1 MGGIMDI
8 TREEATSRRRTFAQW
23 AAAAYEPLLPMVARV
38 DIDRRMREWTRRT
51 PTFTIAWATGVA
63 ATILDTLPPSDP
75 WRNPHPGF
83 GTFRD
88 AADVTFTPDDED
100 DWDHDR
106 LLLDINLAAVA
117 DPLPPGAAR
126 VLGACA
132 AGAEDGQFALTEI
145 RGQATSRR
153 DAVTADIAQAIV
165 LWSLWRRRA
174 YVGADDEFPLSMM
187 YAWLSYASTVEDGQ
201 SVPHEVIDPDIF
213 TAALTDEDY
222 RLAAGTPDQPELPP
236 EQRDI

>member
-1 MGGIMDI
+1 MGGIMDL

-23 AAAAYEPLLPMVARV
+23 AGAAHEPLLPLSTRV
-38 DIDRRMREWTRRT
+38 DIDRRLREWTRRT

-75 WRNPHPGF
+75 WRAPHSGF

-100 DWDHDR
+100 DWSRDR
-106 LLLDINLAAVA
+106 MLLDLGLAAIT
-117 DPLPPGAAR
+117 DPLPPGAAG
-126 VLGACA
+126 VLAACA
-132 AGAEDGQFALTEI
+132 AGAEDGQFALTEA
-145 RGQATSRR
+145 RRQATSRR
-153 DAVTADIAQAIV
+153 DAVTSDIAQAIV

-174 YVGADDEFPLSMM
+174 YVGPDDEFPLSMM
-187 YAWLSYASTVEDGQ
+187 YAWLSYAQAVEDGEP
-201 SVPHEVIDPDIF
+201 VPHEVIDPDIF

-222 RLAAGTPDQPELPP
+222 RLAAGLPDPDEPFGGH
-236 EQRDI
+236 RDI